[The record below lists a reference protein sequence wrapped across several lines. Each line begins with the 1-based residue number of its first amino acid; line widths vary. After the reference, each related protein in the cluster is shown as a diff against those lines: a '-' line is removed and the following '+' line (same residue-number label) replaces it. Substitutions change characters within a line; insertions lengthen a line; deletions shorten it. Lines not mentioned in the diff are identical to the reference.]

1 MIHIYCGYSGSS
13 HSEISNQSYTTIYG
27 NDSQTSPLDLS
38 ITSIRFPAIRRTTAP
53 DDPMSSSTDLS
64 INNNNIY
71 SRQISIDC
79 SYDKPTILTPPKSE
93 WHYRSKRDLAKEH
106 IPFLPGD
113 GPQRT
118 PIRLKV
124 SFSYEFIHCKTMSYI
139 DS

>member
-38 ITSIRFPAIRRTTAP
+38 ITSIRFPAIRRTTAS
-53 DDPMSSSTDLS
+53 DDSMSSSTDLS